1 MDEKRREDR
10 VNISFPVECNIM
22 PKRNYFYTVSKDL
35 SLGGAKIFSDD
46 FIPQGNLIKLNI
58 NLIDEVVGLKAK
70 IAWCSKESMLKR
82 YSAGVEFIEIDKGN
96 KKILS
101 DFLNKIFQS

>member
-1 MDEKRREDR
+1 MDERRQEQR
-10 VNISFPVECNIM
+10 VNISFPVECNIL

-46 FIPQGNLIKLNI
+46 FIPQGNFLKLNF
-58 NLIDEVVGLKAK
+58 NFIDEIVGLKAK
-70 IAWCSKESMLKR
+70 IAWCTKESMLKR
-82 YSAGVEFIEIDKGN
+82 YSAGVKFIEIDKGN